1 MGPGVLGTVLS
12 SLTLGLRKWTPRVYG
27 PNKICAR
34 PRVPRVGPTI
44 LGVGSI
50 HVQEG
55 HNFRHKSTYVAKGV
69 THGIVL
75 FKGLR

>member
-1 MGPGVLGTVLS
+1 MLPRVLGTVLS

-44 LGVGSI
+44 LGVGPFT
-50 HVQEG
+50 
-55 HNFRHKSTYVAKGV
+55 FR
-69 THGIVL
+69 
-75 FKGLR
+75 KGLIFGTNPLM